1 MVIKPICPKLQ
12 LIYIPISCHFPT
24 AYTHTIFIHM
34 IQFPLSSFSSYRS
47 CSTMSSANH
56 HLLTTV
62 HLVIQFIPIFP
73 EWPEL
78 AALPSLVS
86 VVTQQKQSVFTIQP
100 PIRSPVLLILQNVLF
115 KFVNHA
121 STVLEPFQLL
131 HFQVQ
136 PQVKISLFIHFVL
149 ISQIQGHA
157 SNWTL
162 ASNVL

>member
-24 AYTHTIFIHM
+24 VSTHTLSILIHM
-34 IQFPLSSFSSYRS
+34 IQFPLSSFSSYCS

-62 HLVIQFIPIFP
+62 QLVIKFIPVFP
-73 EWPEL
+73 ECPEL
-78 AALPSLVS
+78 AALLSLVS

-100 PIRSPVLLILQNVLF
+100 PIRSPVLLTLRNVSF

-121 STVLEPFQLL
+121 STVLEPFQALQ
-131 HFQVQ
+131 FQVQ
-136 PQVKISLFIHFVL
+136 PQVKISLFIQFVL
-149 ISQIQGHA
+149 ISHYKRHA
-157 SNWTL
+157 RN
-162 ASNVL
+162 